1 MGIRPPKKRF
11 VRFSFKNKLFLS
23 YILIVLIPVSI
34 SAVWIYGQVIGPLQG
49 ERLALTEQATAQVQA
64 AVNAQIDTIENTG
77 YLISTNIVLKK
88 ALLKRYYDEA
98 ELIEV
103 MNTSIQSLLS
113 WFEATQS
120 EIGEFRFFTVNET
133 LPESNFFIPGSRF
146 AAEHWFTDMQ
156 KKIAD
161 VYPYWEPWH
170 TERVYP
176 YSRQTGQPVYS
187 MFYPINEDFPGET
200 SYLEF
205 EIPVRHFFARPH
217 AGNASNSGFILA
229 ADWQNQVVYAP
240 AAQAETAE
248 GIAQRD
254 EFRGLDL
261 SIAQTG
267 ALTYGGEGYRYVVKP
282 VERLHTSL
290 ILLVPAAEIDGPW
303 MKTKTIF
310 LLLIVFL
317 AVLLAGLSYLLSGL
331 LIKKIIR
338 IGTHVRKLQNGNFE
352 AQIPVKG
359 EDEIDW
365 LAIHINAM
373 TSQIHELI
381 NRVYRAQVAEKEAEL
396 MALQAQINPHFLFNT
411 LETLRMMAEMR
422 DQPELSDGLTAL
434 GSIMRYNIAGGRQA
448 ATLALELEH
457 IADYMEIQNLLH
469 NNRISL
475 TTSVPAE
482 LLGVSVPNLLLQ
494 PLVENCIVHGMK
506 EHNGTLVID
515 IQIEALVAGSE
526 GQAETLAL
534 GNGVRITVA
543 DNGSG
548 IGAERLAWLR
558 KQLAL
563 PADHRHPPMAE
574 TRGADATGTSDAGA
588 GGAGATGT
596 SGVSGAGGAGPGAG
610 PGATGTSGVS
620 GANEGPT
627 GTSDAGGAD
636 NGMDDVG
643 DDVLHSGGP
652 LPLDTAASPGANAP
666 LGAVA
671 PSVPTRQ
678 SGIGLLNS
686 SDRIRYY
693 FQPGSG
699 MELNS
704 EVGVGTT
711 VILSLVTK

>member
-1 MGIRPPKKRF
+1 MTMGILPPKKRL

-49 ERLALTEQATAQVQA
+49 ERLALAEQATAQVQA

-88 ALLKRYYDEA
+88 ALLKRYYDQA

-120 EIGEFRFFTVNET
+120 EVGDFRFFTVNET

-146 AAEHWFTDMQ
+146 AAERWFTDMQ
-156 KKIAD
+156 KKIVD
-161 VYPYWEPWH
+161 IYPYWEPWH
-170 TERVYP
+170 TERAYP

-205 EIPVRHFFARPH
+205 EIPVRHFFAKPH
-217 AGNASNSGFILA
+217 AGNASKSGFILA

-240 AAQAETAE
+240 ADQAETAE
-248 GIAQRD
+248 GIALRD

-267 ALTYGGEGYRYVVKP
+267 ALAYGGEGYRYVVKP

-290 ILLVPAAEIDGPW
+290 VLLVPAAEIDGPW

-310 LLLIVFL
+310 QLLILFL

-365 LAIHINAM
+365 LAIHVNAM

-434 GSIMRYNIAGGRQA
+434 GSIMRYNIVGGRQA
-448 ATLALELEH
+448 TTLALELEH

-475 TTSVPAE
+475 TTSVPTE

-515 IQIEALVAGSE
+515 IRVEALA
-526 GQAETLAL
+526 A

-548 IGAERLAWLR
+548 IAAERLAWLR

-563 PADHRHPPMAE
+563 PADHRHPPVEGA
-574 TRGADATGTSDAGA
+574 RGAGRAGA
-588 GGAGATGT
+588 DGASTAGTGGVGADDEVEAVNGEHGGT
-596 SGVSGAGGAGPGAG
+596 LAIDGTLSLGVS
-610 PGATGTSGVS
+610 T
-620 GANEGPT
+620 
-627 GTSDAGGAD
+627 
-636 NGMDDVG
+636 
-643 DDVLHSGGP
+643 
-652 LPLDTAASPGANAP
+652 PLDAVLTGANAP
-666 LGAVA
+666 LGAIA
-671 PSVPTRQ
+671 PSVPPRQ
-678 SGIGLLNS
+678 SGIGLFNS
-686 SDRIRYY
+686 NDRIRYY

-699 MELNS
+699 MELDS
-704 EVGVGTT
+704 EEGVGTT
-711 VILSLVTK
+711 VILTLVTK